1 MEVIVVLGSPNF
13 PDGTLGPIA
22 LDRLQGCLSIFNS
35 QKHKILCTGGFG
47 AHFNTSP
54 VAHANYLKDFLILKG
69 VPSTAFLPLALSSNT
84 VEDAVMSK
92 SILMKTVFKDL
103 IITTSEYH
111 VARVEF
117 IFTEILKD
125 FNLNFLDDQGK
136 ISIYSLV
143 SGAMDPKTSHD
154 RAERVEKVG
163 HRQLVVTG
171 PVFDRVRSHSA

>member
-1 MEVIVVLGSPNF
+1 MEVIVILGSPNF

-54 VAHANYLKDFLILKG
+54 VAHANYLKEFLIQKG

-92 SILMKTVFKDL
+92 SILEEVEYKDL
-103 IITTSEYH
+103 IIITSEYH

-125 FNLNFLDDQGK
+125 FNLNFKAVAHHFIDDVLEPLIQHEK
-136 ISIYSLV
+136 V
-143 SGAMDPKTSHD
+143 AMDKLISN
-154 RAERVEKVG
+154 G
-163 HRQLVVTG
+163 LYY
-171 PVFDRVRSHSA
+171 